1 MKILSWHI
9 RMIVVGA
16 LVVPAFPFGQAI
28 AAQADNAFLSTVQGL
43 DIEQVKPLP
52 ATPTR
57 SSSSAAPGAK
67 QELQRLRNQ
76 NNGLKK
82 QVAGLENRVAELSQR
97 DGADAAAERE
107 ALQHEIDTLQRKIKQ
122 REQSAVPPQKAGADK
137 ALQQLQIENRTLQA
151 RLDALMLQR
160 TDAAGLQQKLSALQK
175 ENQQMAADLASA
187 KRGGAT
193 VKSQETTLRA
203 SLAAAKADNEALR
216 KKVAEFES
224 NATTG
229 KRQDDARRRELEK
242 ALATEQ
248 ANNTALSAQL
258 IQAQKTSG
266 SRADAVERM
275 EARHSELEES
285 LREAQEE
292 NYSLNDKLT
301 ALQAK
306 LQSEHTGAQ
315 QLNGRRDELEKSL
328 AAAQNTIKTLTA
340 KLKESEAQLSAG
352 SSSAQQLAKQRDEM
366 EQQLAAAQQLV
377 KQRDE
382 MEQQLAAAQQDIKT
396 LTAKLK
402 ESESQLSAGNSSAQQ
417 LIKQRD
423 EMEQQLAAA
432 QQDIKTLTAKLKES
446 ESQLSAGSSS
456 AQQLA
461 RQRDEMEQQ
470 LAAAQQSLKKTQG
483 ELSRLRDEQKTAQAA
498 AQQDM
503 KQKETQ
509 LADLSAQLAQLTPQ
523 LEAAKNNEK
532 TSMQKL
538 AALQQQLDERTKQ
551 NADLQAQAV
560 AKDNERAASLK
571 ASQDEAT
578 ALKAELAAL
587 KTKPE
592 EVNQPQKAAPAS
604 INTPLQRHSYAAGII
619 LSEGIEKSLKLQKAL
634 GLEVDKTALLAGVN
648 DSITGTSQMNA
659 KQLDE
664 NYEAL
669 AEKMSAKEKAAYDR
683 GYATLQSTLAGKNVL
698 KQNRTMFFVE
708 KKKGGRAVKQDDKLK
723 VTLTQAWLDGRTVAP
738 QKTFPVVFN
747 DSVPYMLKQA
757 IEMAKKG
764 GIIEVYSFASDMYP
778 ADMLPDSLVGFDL
791 LKYTISVAK

>member
-82 QVAGLENRVAELSQR
+82 QVAGLENQVAELSQR

-122 REQSAVPPQKAGADK
+122 REQSAVPPQKVGTDK
-137 ALQQLQIENRTLQA
+137 ALQQLQVENRTLQA
-151 RLDALMLQR
+151 HLDALMLQR

-216 KKVAEFES
+216 KKIAEFET
-224 NATTG
+224 NATTE

-248 ANNTALSAQL
+248 ANNKALSAQL

-340 KLKESEAQLSAG
+340 KLKESESQLSAG
-352 SSSAQQLAKQRDEM
+352 SSSAQQLA
-366 EQQLAAAQQLV
+366 
-377 KQRDE
+377 
-382 MEQQLAAAQQDIKT
+382 
-396 LTAKLK
+396 
-402 ESESQLSAGNSSAQQ
+402 
-417 LIKQRD
+417 KQRD

-461 RQRDEMEQQ
+461 KQRDEMEQQ

>member
-1 MKILSWHI
+1 
-9 RMIVVGA
+9 
-16 LVVPAFPFGQAI
+16 
-28 AAQADNAFLSTVQGL
+28 
-43 DIEQVKPLP
+43 
-52 ATPTR
+52 
-57 SSSSAAPGAK
+57 
-67 QELQRLRNQ
+67 
-76 NNGLKK
+76 
-82 QVAGLENRVAELSQR
+82 
-97 DGADAAAERE
+97 
-107 ALQHEIDTLQRKIKQ
+107 
-122 REQSAVPPQKAGADK
+122 
-137 ALQQLQIENRTLQA
+137 
-151 RLDALMLQR
+151 
-160 TDAAGLQQKLSALQK
+160 
-175 ENQQMAADLASA
+175 
-187 KRGGAT
+187 
-193 VKSQETTLRA
+193 
-203 SLAAAKADNEALR
+203 
-216 KKVAEFES
+216 
-224 NATTG
+224 
-229 KRQDDARRRELEK
+229 
-242 ALATEQ
+242 
-248 ANNTALSAQL
+248 
-258 IQAQKTSG
+258 
-266 SRADAVERM
+266 
-275 EARHSELEES
+275 
-285 LREAQEE
+285 
-292 NYSLNDKLT
+292 
-301 ALQAK
+301 
-306 LQSEHTGAQ
+306 
-315 QLNGRRDELEKSL
+315 
-328 AAAQNTIKTLTA
+328 
-340 KLKESEAQLSAG
+340 
-352 SSSAQQLAKQRDEM
+352 
-366 EQQLAAAQQLV
+366 
-377 KQRDE
+377 
-382 MEQQLAAAQQDIKT
+382 
-396 LTAKLK
+396 
-402 ESESQLSAGNSSAQQ
+402 
-417 LIKQRD
+417 
-423 EMEQQLAAA
+423 
-432 QQDIKTLTAKLKES
+432 
-446 ESQLSAGSSS
+446 
-456 AQQLA
+456 
-461 RQRDEMEQQ
+461 
-470 LAAAQQSLKKTQG
+470 
-483 ELSRLRDEQKTAQAA
+483 
-498 AQQDM
+498 M

-551 NADLQAQAV
+551 NADLQTQAV

-592 EVNQPQKAAPAS
+592 EVNQPPKAAPAS

-747 DSVPYMLKQA
+747 DSLPYMLKQA

>member
-52 ATPTR
+52 AAPTR

-82 QVAGLENRVAELSQR
+82 QVAGLENQVAELSQR

-216 KKVAEFES
+216 KKIAEFES

-248 ANNTALSAQL
+248 ANNKALSAQL

-340 KLKESEAQLSAG
+340 KLKESESQLSAG
-352 SSSAQQLAKQRDEM
+352 NSSAQQLNKQRDEM
-366 EQQLAAAQQLV
+366 EQQLAAAQQ
-377 KQRDE
+377 
-382 MEQQLAAAQQDIKT
+382 AIKT
-396 LTAKLK
+396 RTAKLK
-402 ESESQLSAGNSSAQQ
+402 ERDAQLSAA
-417 LIKQRD
+417 R
-423 EMEQQLAAA
+423 
-432 QQDIKTLTAKLKES
+432 
-446 ESQLSAGSSS
+446 SS

-461 RQRDEMEQQ
+461 KQRDEMEQQ

-738 QKTFPVVFN
+738 QKTFPVLFN